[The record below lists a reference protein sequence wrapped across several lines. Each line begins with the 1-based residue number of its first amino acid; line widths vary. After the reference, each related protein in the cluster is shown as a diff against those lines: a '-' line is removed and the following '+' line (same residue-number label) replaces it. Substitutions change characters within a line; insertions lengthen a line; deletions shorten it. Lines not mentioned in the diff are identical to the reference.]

1 MIFLNN
7 DNLGLKIKV
16 LEFHGIHTTHEMV
29 RHNAKIPT
37 GNNFQSCHERD
48 QTWKMI
54 FDQHYFQNRNPETLF
69 E

>member
-1 MIFLNN
+1 M
-7 DNLGLKIKV
+7 KV
-16 LEFHGIHTTHEMV
+16 LEFNGIHTTHEMV